1 MSSDNAFDTT
11 RRYTG
16 RVKWFNNKA
25 GYGFITI
32 TDGLDIFVHHS
43 AIDVENQY
51 KYLVLGEYVE
61 FNLANTTSEKHKFQ
75 ASLVNGINGGKLMCQ
90 TRHELKQYRNAY
102 RAEHP
107 KLSRQ
112 SSEVSEVAPTSQED
126 WNMVSKKTG
135 STRKPSQKRGPPK
148 SSK

>member
-1 MSSDNAFDTT
+1 MSSDNGFDTT

-43 AIDVENQY
+43 AICVENQY

-61 FNLANTTSEKHKFQ
+61 FNLTNTTSEKHKFQ

-90 TRHELKQYRNAY
+90 TRNELKQYRNAY

-112 SSEVSEVAPTSQED
+112 SSEVSEKED
-126 WNMVSKKTG
+126 WNMVSKKTT
-135 STRKPSQKRGPPK
+135 STRKPRQRGPPK
-148 SSK
+148 EVRSK